1 MIQNI
6 STVLWWMS
14 LCSFVSAQQ
23 FDIPTTLGD
32 LGVFDVLVE
41 FLEDAD
47 LDESLSS
54 DNGEFSLF
62 APTDDAFALLPTDFM
77 DCLRE
82 SDQSETLANL
92 LLYHVISGTVLA
104 ANLGTS
110 RTALNSET
118 LTFSISNGITVINGV
133 SNIIFPNEVASNGRI
148 HAIDAGK
155 GMRRMTMAGAIR
167 VPRDTGAVVLS
178 LTIGFGTVA

>member
-6 STVLWWMS
+6 STILWWMS
-14 LCSFVSAQQ
+14 LYSFVSAQQ
-23 FDIPTTLGD
+23 FDIPTTLDD
-32 LGVFDVLVE
+32 LGVFDILMD
-41 FLEDAD
+41 FLEDVD

-62 APTDDAFALLPTDFM
+62 APTDDAFALLPTDFV
-77 DCLRE
+77 DCLRD
-82 SDQSETLANL
+82 SDQSQTLANL
-92 LLYHVISGTVLA
+92 LRYHVISGSVLA

-118 LTFSISNGITVINGV
+118 LTFSTSNGITVINGV
-133 SNIIFPNEVASNGRI
+133 SNIILPNEVASNGRI

-155 GMRRMTMAGAIR
+155 GMRRMTMMGGIR
-167 VPRDTGAVVLS
+167 VPRDMGVVVLS
-178 LTIGFGTVA
+178 LTIGFGIVT